1 MSKKIINKSK
11 KNKKSAETDDSIDS
25 SDSEG
30 SQAMEVDVED
40 SDDENNNNAPDS
52 DEDDMNFDIGIS
64 HENINSKNLEK
75 IIENDAIISFNSS
88 CVRKKSNWSKASNKY
103 KFDNP
108 QFSPEILLNDIPN
121 NSPKLNVLLKKIEQL
136 DKHDMKKHGK
146 LFKHFVFS
154 DLKSST
160 YGAKLLASAL
170 IAKGMKLGYTA
181 NLKKNTKNITDAD
194 VDTDADDDNSSVGSP
209 KNTNGEIASKKTKKY
224 GKIELLSVETL
235 LETKFNNFYLL
246 SSVSVYDQG
255 ISVTNKKNILKK
267 FNQRPDNVNGE
278 LARIIIMDSGFKEG
292 IDLFDVKYVH
302 IFEPSTVQSDQKQVI
317 GRSTRT
323 CGQKGLEFHPRLGW
337 PLYVFV
343 YDLSIP
349 DQIQNSFLG
358 AKTTMELYL
367 KTMNIDIRLFN
378 FAHDLEK
385 TTIVGSVDYE
395 LNKNIHSFSIPN
407 EDAEE
412 DLPEGTEFIYNGG
425 FDNTYHNQSGGS
437 NQHKRLVV
445 RDIPPIVISSNISM
459 NEPRRMNYQELKQNI
474 REHFSDLSWE
484 SVKME
489 NLCSDLQ
496 KGGSGE
502 IIQYTP
508 SQKFIRKYFTT
519 ANPCKGIMLFHSVGT
534 GKCHA
539 IDTPIL
545 MYDGTIKMVQD
556 IEVGDKLMGD
566 DSTPRTVL
574 SLANGEDDMYD
585 VIPIKGDKYTVNS
598 EHILC
603 LKPTRL
609 GVKNLGE
616 KQPNYPFVANYICNK
631 TGKIKTKSFTTKEE
645 ANIFLD
651 EIHTNDY
658 IYEVSIIEFL
668 KLSNGVKKNLK
679 GYRTGVEFQN
689 KQIDFDPYIIGFWLG
704 DGSQRDPVIS
714 TQDSR
719 ILYYLFKEM
728 PKYNLSVNYQSGYD
742 YRISSS
748 IPKGENKLLKTL
760 QKYNLIN
767 NKHIPFDYKVN
778 DRKNR
783 LELLAGLIDSDGYAD
798 NKGYEITQK
807 NKILAEDIVF
817 LCRSLGYATYMKECE
832 KSCTYKGEKK
842 TGLYYRITINGDNL
856 TEIPVKIERKKLQKR
871 LQKKDVLVTGIKINH
886 IGKGNYYGFTLDG
899 NNRYLIGDFTVTHN
913 TCSAIA
919 AATNTFEREGYTIL
933 WVTRT
938 TLKNDI
944 WKNMFDQVCSGPI
957 RNKITLSKLAIPDEQ
972 NKRMR
977 LLSNSWRIR
986 PMSYKQF
993 SNLVSKQNAFYKTL
1007 VKINGEADP
1016 LRKTLL
1022 IIDEAHKLYGGGD
1035 LSTIER
1041 PDMNALHQAIMNSY
1055 ELSGRDSVRLML
1067 MTATPI
1073 TEDPLELIKLIN
1085 LMKPIREQMPTNF
1098 DDFSNIY
1105 LDNEGKFTENGRER
1119 YLNDIAGY
1127 ISYLNREKDARQF
1140 AQPIIKSINT
1150 PIITD
1155 IEQAKRF
1162 DKKIVRDVMSS
1173 DINELKN
1180 QIIENNNKLKG
1191 ELSEVNENMFSFL
1204 KKEVCNG
1211 LENKSLKQ
1219 CETVVKHNIKQMV
1232 AEAKEEIK
1240 IIRDS
1245 IKQIRELV
1253 KQRNLARKESLSGV
1267 KQNTEQFV
1275 EDFDKYKN
1283 TVLYSLK
1290 NNCGIKITG
1299 NSKLKELVKQHPVI
1313 KSYDEEIELYN
1324 VKIQELQNKLKLD
1337 VLQYKKK
1344 LEKLKSL
1351 LKEDLSELERS
1362 VIKMTIRDERK
1373 TQRNLIKLKRKDNIV
1388 IEKELKESIRKTEK
1402 RRKKKYG
1409 NIRKTIKARIA
1420 EEKYN
1425 EKEIE
1430 MEEKELRQAL
1440 RKQGKHKEDFKHEL
1454 LNNLVDKYRGKIM
1467 DDLVDLDDELYAKQ
1481 KEKEDKRIAKEVEKN
1496 RKKKERETRK
1506 LNKLIQK
1513 ESAARER
1520 ATRKAQK
1527 DLEKE
1532 QKKIAKLSIRK
1543 TKKQKNNDKNN
1554 K

>member
-11 KNKKSAETDDSIDS
+11 KNKKSAESDDSIDS

-30 SQAMEVDVED
+30 SQAMEVDVEE
-40 SDDENNNNAPDS
+40 SDEENNNDAQDS

-64 HENINSKNLEK
+64 PENINSKNLEK

-108 QFSPEILLNDIPN
+108 QFSPEFLLNDIPN

-146 LFKHFVFS
+146 LFKHFIFS

-181 NLKKNTKNITDAD
+181 NLKRNAKNIIDND
-194 VDTDADDDNSSVGSP
+194 EGDDDDNSSVGDE
-209 KNTNGEIASKKTKKY
+209 TADKKTKKY
-224 GKIELLSVETL
+224 GKIELLSDETL

-255 ISVTNKKNILKK
+255 ISVINKKNILKK

-358 AKTTMELYL
+358 AKTAMELYL

-437 NQHKRLVV
+437 NQPKRLVV
-445 RDIPPIVISSNISM
+445 RDVPPIVISSNISM

-474 REHFSDLSWE
+474 REHFSDFSWE

-502 IIQYTP
+502 IINYTP
-508 SQKFIRKYFTT
+508 SQKFISNYFTT
-519 ANPCKGIMLFHSVGT
+519 ANPCKGIMLLHSVGT
-534 GKCHA
+534 GK
-539 IDTPIL
+539 
-545 MYDGTIKMVQD
+545 
-556 IEVGDKLMGD
+556 
-566 DSTPRTVL
+566 
-574 SLANGEDDMYD
+574 
-585 VIPIKGDKYTVNS
+585 
-598 EHILC
+598 
-603 LKPTRL
+603 
-609 GVKNLGE
+609 
-616 KQPNYPFVANYICNK
+616 
-631 TGKIKTKSFTTKEE
+631 
-645 ANIFLD
+645 
-651 EIHTNDY
+651 
-658 IYEVSIIEFL
+658 
-668 KLSNGVKKNLK
+668 
-679 GYRTGVEFQN
+679 
-689 KQIDFDPYIIGFWLG
+689 
-704 DGSQRDPVIS
+704 
-714 TQDSR
+714 
-719 ILYYLFKEM
+719 
-728 PKYNLSVNYQSGYD
+728 
-742 YRISSS
+742 
-748 IPKGENKLLKTL
+748 
-760 QKYNLIN
+760 
-767 NKHIPFDYKVN
+767 
-778 DRKNR
+778 
-783 LELLAGLIDSDGYAD
+783 
-798 NKGYEITQK
+798 
-807 NKILAEDIVF
+807 
-817 LCRSLGYATYMKECE
+817 
-832 KSCTYKGEKK
+832 
-842 TGLYYRITINGDNL
+842 
-856 TEIPVKIERKKLQKR
+856 
-871 LQKKDVLVTGIKINH
+871 
-886 IGKGNYYGFTLDG
+886 
-899 NNRYLIGDFTVTHN
+899 

-957 RNKITLSKLAIPDEQ
+957 RNKITLSKLNIPDEQ

-1105 LDNEGKFTENGRER
+1105 LDNEGKFTENGRVR

-1240 IIRDS
+1240 VIRDS

-1283 TVLYSLK
+1283 TVLYSVK

-1313 KSYDEEIELYN
+1313 KAYDEEIELYN

-1388 IEKELKESIRKTEK
+1388 IEKELKDSIRKTEK

-1430 MEEKELRQAL
+1430 LEEKELRQAL

-1513 ESAARER
+1513 ETAARER

-1532 QKKIAKLSIRK
+1532 QKKIAKELSRK
-1543 TKKQKNNDKNN
+1543 TKKQQNNDKT
-1554 K
+1554 KK

>member
-1 MSKKIINKSK
+1 MNKKNIQNSK
-11 KNKKSAETDDSIDS
+11 KNKKSDESLDSMDS

-30 SQAMEVDVED
+30 SQAMEVDVEE
-40 SDDENNNNAPDS
+40 SDDENNNNAQDS
-52 DEDDMNFDIGIS
+52 DDDDMNFDIGLS
-64 HENINSKNLEK
+64 PENINSKNLEK

-88 CVRKKSNWSKASNKY
+88 CVRKKSNWGKASNKY
-103 KFDNP
+103 KFDTP
-108 QFSPEILLNDIPN
+108 YFSPETLLNDIPN
-121 NSPKLNVLLKKIEQL
+121 NSPKLNILLKKIEQL
-136 DKHDMKKHGK
+136 DKLDMKKHGK
-146 LFKHFVFS
+146 LFKHFIFS
-154 DLKSST
+154 DLKSGT

-170 IAKGMKLGYTA
+170 ISRGMKLGYTA
-181 NLKKNTKNITDAD
+181 NLKKNAKNRIDEG
-194 VDTDADDDNSSVGSP
+194 ADDEDDVNSTDGQE
-209 KNTNGEIASKKTKKY
+209 TTDKKTKRY
-224 GKIELLSVETL
+224 GKIELVSDETL

-255 ISVTNKKNILKK
+255 ISVVNKKAILKK
-267 FNQRPDNVNGE
+267 FNQRPDNINGE
-278 LARIIIMDSGFKEG
+278 LARIIVMDSGFKEG

-349 DQIQNSFLG
+349 EQIQNSFLG
-358 AKTTMELYL
+358 AKTAMELYL
-367 KTMNIDIRLFN
+367 KTMNINIRLFN

-385 TTIVGSVDYE
+385 TTILGSVDYE

-412 DLPEGTEFIYNGG
+412 DLPEGAEFVYNGG
-425 FDNTYHNQSGGS
+425 FDNTHHKLSGGS
-437 NQHKRLVV
+437 NQQTRLIV
-445 RDIPPIVISSNISM
+445 RDVPPIIISSNVSM
-459 NEPRRMNYQELKQNI
+459 NEPKRMNFQELKQHI
-474 REHFSDLSWE
+474 REHYSDFSWE

-489 NLCSDLQ
+489 NLCTDLQ
-496 KGGSGE
+496 KGGSGD

-508 SQKFIRKYFTT
+508 SQKFVRKYFTT
-519 ANPCKGIMLFHSVGT
+519 SNPCKGIMLFYSVGT
-534 GKCHA
+534 GK
-539 IDTPIL
+539 
-545 MYDGTIKMVQD
+545 
-556 IEVGDKLMGD
+556 
-566 DSTPRTVL
+566 
-574 SLANGEDDMYD
+574 
-585 VIPIKGDKYTVNS
+585 
-598 EHILC
+598 
-603 LKPTRL
+603 
-609 GVKNLGE
+609 
-616 KQPNYPFVANYICNK
+616 
-631 TGKIKTKSFTTKEE
+631 
-645 ANIFLD
+645 
-651 EIHTNDY
+651 
-658 IYEVSIIEFL
+658 
-668 KLSNGVKKNLK
+668 
-679 GYRTGVEFQN
+679 
-689 KQIDFDPYIIGFWLG
+689 
-704 DGSQRDPVIS
+704 
-714 TQDSR
+714 
-719 ILYYLFKEM
+719 
-728 PKYNLSVNYQSGYD
+728 
-742 YRISSS
+742 
-748 IPKGENKLLKTL
+748 
-760 QKYNLIN
+760 
-767 NKHIPFDYKVN
+767 
-778 DRKNR
+778 
-783 LELLAGLIDSDGYAD
+783 
-798 NKGYEITQK
+798 
-807 NKILAEDIVF
+807 
-817 LCRSLGYATYMKECE
+817 
-832 KSCTYKGEKK
+832 
-842 TGLYYRITINGDNL
+842 
-856 TEIPVKIERKKLQKR
+856 
-871 LQKKDVLVTGIKINH
+871 
-886 IGKGNYYGFTLDG
+886 
-899 NNRYLIGDFTVTHN
+899 

-919 AATNTFEREGYTIL
+919 TATNTFEREGYTIL

-1035 LSTIER
+1035 LSSIER

-1098 DDFSNIY
+1098 EEFSNIY
-1105 LDNEGKFTENGRER
+1105 LDNDGKFTDDGRER

-1127 ISYLNREKDARQF
+1127 VSYLNREKDARQF
-1140 AQPIIKSINT
+1140 AQPIIKSINA
-1150 PIITD
+1150 PIISD

-1204 KKEVCNG
+1204 KKEICNG
-1211 LENKSLKQ
+1211 LEKKSLKQ

-1240 IIRDS
+1240 VIRDS

-1267 KQNTEQFV
+1267 KQNTEQFA
-1275 EDFDKYKN
+1275 EDYDKYKN
-1283 TVLYSLK
+1283 TLLYALK

-1299 NSKLKELVKQHPVI
+1299 NSKLNELIKTHPVI

-1344 LEKLKSL
+1344 LEKLKLL
-1351 LKEDLSELERS
+1351 LKDDLSELERS

-1373 TQRNLIKLKRKDNIV
+1373 TQRNLIKLKRKDNIT
-1388 IEKELKESIRKTEK
+1388 IEKELKDSIRKTEK

-1409 NIRKTIKARIA
+1409 NIRKTIKERIA
-1420 EEKYN
+1420 EEKHN

-1440 RKQGKHKEDFKHEL
+1440 RKQGQQKEDFKHDL
-1454 LNNLVDKYRGKIM
+1454 LNNLVNKYRGKIM

-1481 KEKEDKRIAKEVEKN
+1481 KEKEDKRIAKEMEKT
-1496 RKKKERETRK
+1496 RKKKESETRK
-1506 LNKLIQK
+1506 LNKLMKK

-1532 QKKIAKLSIRK
+1532 QKKIAKELKRK
-1543 TKKQKNNDKNN
+1543 TKKQQNNDKT
-1554 K
+1554 KK

>member
-11 KNKKSAETDDSIDS
+11 KNKRSAESDDSIDS

-30 SQAMEVDVED
+30 SQAMEVDVEE
-40 SDDENNNNAPDS
+40 SDDENNNNDEDS
-52 DEDDMNFDIGIS
+52 DDDNMEFDIGIS
-64 HENINSKNLEK
+64 PENINSKNLEK
-75 IIENDAIISFNSS
+75 IIENDAILSFNSS

-103 KFDNP
+103 KFDTP

-121 NSPKLNVLLKKIEQL
+121 NSPKLNILLKKIEQL
-136 DKHDMKKHGK
+136 DKLDMKKHGK
-146 LFKHFVFS
+146 LFKHFIFS

-181 NLKKNTKNITDAD
+181 KLKRNAKNAIDNGEDDDAD
-194 VDTDADDDNSSVGSP
+194 DADDNSSVGDE
-209 KNTNGEIASKKTKKY
+209 NNDKKTKKY
-224 GKIELLSVETL
+224 GKIELLSDETL
-235 LETKFNNFYLL
+235 LETKFKNFYLL

-255 ISVTNKKNILKK
+255 ISVVNKKNILKK
-267 FNQRPDNVNGE
+267 FNERPDNVNGE

-349 DQIQNSFLG
+349 DEIQNSFLG
-358 AKTTMELYL
+358 AKTAMELYL

-412 DLPEGTEFIYNGG
+412 DLPEGAEFIYNGG
-425 FDNTYHNQSGGS
+425 FDNTYYNQSGGS
-437 NQHKRLVV
+437 SQPKRLVI
-445 RDIPPIVISSNISM
+445 RDVPPIIISSNISLN
-459 NEPRRMNYQELKQNI
+459 NEAKRMNYQELKEHI
-474 REHFSDLSWE
+474 REHYNDFSWD

-489 NLCSDLQ
+489 NLCTDLQ
-496 KGGSGE
+496 KGGSGD

-519 ANPCKGIMLFHSVGT
+519 SNPCKGIMLFHSVGT

-539 IDTPIL
+539 IDTPII

-574 SLANGEDDMYD
+574 SLANGEDNMYD

-609 GVKNLGE
+609 GVKNVG
-616 KQPNYPFVANYICNK
+616 KIQPNLPFVANYICNK
-631 TGKIKTKSFTTKEE
+631 TGKVKAKGFTSKEE

-651 EIHTNDY
+651 EIHTDDY
-658 IYEVSIIEFL
+658 IYEVSINEFL
-668 KLSNGVKKNLK
+668 KLPNNVKNNLK

-704 DGSQRDPVIS
+704 DGSKRDPLIT

-719 ILYYLFKEM
+719 VLYYLFKEM

-748 IPKGENKLLKTL
+748 IPKGENKLLKAL

-767 NKHIPFDYKVN
+767 NKHIPFDYKIN

-783 LELLAGLIDSDGYAD
+783 LELLAGLIDSDGYSD
-798 NKGYEITQK
+798 GTGYEITQK

-832 KSCTYKGEKK
+832 KSCTYKGIKK
-842 TGLYYRITINGDNL
+842 TGIYYRITINGDNL
-856 TEIPVKIERKKLQKR
+856 TEIPVKVLRKKVQKR
-871 LQKKDVLVTGIKINH
+871 QQKKNVLVTGINVQLV
-886 IGKGNYYGFTLDG
+886 GKGNYYGFTLDG

-919 AATNTFEREGYTIL
+919 TATNTFEREGYTIL

-1035 LSTIER
+1035 LSSIER

-1055 ELSGRDSVRLML
+1055 ELSGKDSVRLML

-1098 DDFSNIY
+1098 EEFSNVY
-1105 LDNEGKFTENGRER
+1105 LDNDGKFTENGRER

-1127 ISYLNREKDARQF
+1127 VSYLNREKDARQF
-1140 AQPIIKSINT
+1140 AQPIIKSIHA
-1150 PIITD
+1150 PIIAD

-1240 IIRDS
+1240 VIRDS

-1267 KQNTEQFV
+1267 KQNTEQFI

-1313 KSYDEEIELYN
+1313 KSYDDEIELYN
-1324 VKIQELQNKLKLD
+1324 IKIQELQNKLKLD

-1388 IEKELKESIRKTEK
+1388 IEKELKDSIRKTEK

-1440 RKQGKHKEDFKHEL
+1440 RKQGKHKEDFNHEL

-1467 DDLVDLDDELYAKQ
+1467 NDLVDLDDELYAKQ
-1481 KEKEDKRIAKEVEKN
+1481 KEKEDKRIAKELEKK
-1496 RKKKERETRK
+1496 RKLKERETRK

-1532 QKKIAKLSIRK
+1532 QKKIAKELSRK
-1543 TKKQKNNDKNN
+1543 TKKQQNNDK

>member
-1 MSKKIINKSK
+1 MNKKIIQKSK
-11 KNKKSAETDDSIDS
+11 NNKKSDDSLESLDS

-30 SQAMEVDVED
+30 SQAMEVDVEE
-40 SDDENNNNAPDS
+40 SDDENNNAEDS
-52 DEDDMNFDIGIS
+52 DDDDMNFDIGIS
-64 HENINSKNLEK
+64 PENINSKNLEK
-75 IIENDAIISFNSS
+75 IIENDAIISFNPN
-88 CVRKKSNWSKASNKY
+88 CVRKKTNWGKASNKY
-103 KFDNP
+103 KFDTP
-108 QFSPEILLNDIPN
+108 DFSPETLLNDIPN
-121 NSPKLNVLLKKIEQL
+121 NSPKLNILLKKIESL
-136 DKHDMKKHGK
+136 DKSDMKKHGK
-146 LFKHFVFS
+146 LFKHFIFS
-154 DLKSST
+154 DLKSGT
-160 YGAKLLASAL
+160 YGAKLLAAAL
-170 IAKGMKLGYTA
+170 IAKGMNLGYTA
-181 NLKKNTKNITDAD
+181 NLKKNAKKTIENDPNA
-194 VDTDADDDNSSVGSP
+194 DDNSSVGA
-209 KNTNGEIASKKTKKY
+209 TDKKTKNY
-224 GKIELLSVETL
+224 GKIELLSDEKL
-235 LETKFNNFYLL
+235 LESKFNNFYLL

-255 ISVTNKKNILKK
+255 ISVITKKNILKK
-267 FNQRPDNVNGE
+267 FNQRPDNINGE
-278 LARIIIMDSGFKEG
+278 LARIIVMDSGFKEG
-292 IDLFDVKYVH
+292 IDLFDIKYIH
-302 IFEPSTVQSDQKQVI
+302 IYEPSTVQSDQKQVI
-317 GRSTRT
+317 GRGTRT

-337 PLYVFV
+337 PLHVFV

-349 DQIQNSFLG
+349 EELQTSFMG

-367 KTMNIDIRLFN
+367 KTMNIDVRLFN

-412 DLPEGTEFIYNGG
+412 DLPEGAEFIYNGG
-425 FDNTYHNQSGGS
+425 FYSQKGGS
-437 NQHKRLVV
+437 SEPRRLIV
-445 RDIPPIVISSNISM
+445 RDVPPIVISSSNLS
-459 NEPRRMNYQELKQNI
+459 NDEPKRMNHQELKHYI
-474 REHFSDLSWE
+474 REHYSDLAWD

-489 NLCSDLQ
+489 NLCSDVQ
-496 KGGSGE
+496 KGGSGD
-502 IIQYTP
+502 IINYTP
-508 SQKFIRKYFTT
+508 SQSFVRNYFTT
-519 ANPCKGIMLFHSVGT
+519 SNPCKGIMLFHSVGT

-609 GVKNLGE
+609 GVKTLGE

-658 IYEVSIIEFL
+658 IYEVSINEFL

-944 WKNMFDQVCSGPI
+944 WKNMFDQVCSDPI
-957 RNKITLSKLAIPDEQ
+957 RNKITLSKLNIPDEH
-972 NKRMR
+972 NKRMKM
-977 LLSNSWRIR
+977 LSNSWRIR

-1035 LSTIER
+1035 LSSIER
-1041 PDMNALHQAIMNSY
+1041 PDMNALHQAVMNSY
-1055 ELSGRDSVRLML
+1055 EISGRDSVRLML

-1085 LMKPIREQMPTNF
+1085 LLKPSREQMPTNF
-1098 DDFSNIY
+1098 EDFSNSF

-1127 ISYLNREKDARQF
+1127 VSYLNREKDARQF
-1140 AQPIIKSINT
+1140 SQPIIKPINT

-1180 QIIENNNKLKG
+1180 KIIENNNKLKG
-1191 ELSEVNENMFSFL
+1191 ELSEVNANMFAFL
-1204 KKEVCNG
+1204 KKDICNG
-1211 LENKSLKQ
+1211 LEGKPLKQ
-1219 CETVVKHNIKQMV
+1219 CESVVKRNIKEMV
-1232 AEAKEEIK
+1232 AEAKEEVK
-1240 IIRDS
+1240 GIRDS
-1245 IKQIRELV
+1245 IKEIRELV
-1253 KQRNLARKESLSGV
+1253 KQRNLTRKESLAGI
-1267 KQNTEQFV
+1267 KENTEQLV

-1290 NNCGIKITG
+1290 NGCGIKING
-1299 NSKLKELVKQHPVI
+1299 SSKLNEIVKQHPVI

-1344 LEKLKSL
+1344 LEKLKLL

-1362 VIKMTIRDERK
+1362 VIKMTINNERK
-1373 TQRNLIKLKRKDNIV
+1373 TQRNLLKLKRKENIV
-1388 IEKELKESIRKTEK
+1388 IEKDLKDSIHKTEK
-1402 RRKKKYG
+1402 RRKKKYN
-1409 NIRKTIKARIA
+1409 NIRKTIKARIT
-1420 EEKYN
+1420 EEKHN
-1425 EKEIE
+1425 ENEIE
-1430 MEEKELRQAL
+1430 KEEKELRQAL
-1440 RKQGKHKEDFKHEL
+1440 RKQGNQREEFKTEL
-1454 LNNLVDKYRGKIM
+1454 LVNLVDKYRGKIM
-1467 DDLVDLDDELYAKQ
+1467 DNLVDLDEEKYAKQ
-1481 KEKEDKRIAKEVEKN
+1481 KEKEDKRIAKELEKKN
-1496 RKKKERETRK
+1496 KLKERETRK
-1506 LNKLIQK
+1506 LNKLLQK
-1513 ESAARER
+1513 ESVARER

-1532 QKKIAKLSIRK
+1532 QKKIARELTRK
-1543 TKKQKNNDKNN
+1543 TKKQQNTDK

>member
-11 KNKKSAETDDSIDS
+11 KNKKSAESDDSIDS

-30 SQAMEVDVED
+30 SQAMEVDVEE
-40 SDDENNNNAPDS
+40 SDDENNNNAQDS

-64 HENINSKNLEK
+64 PENINSKNLEK
-75 IIENDAIISFNSS
+75 IIENDAILSFNSS
-88 CVRKKSNWSKASNKY
+88 CVRKKSNWSKASKKY
-103 KFDNP
+103 KFDTP

-146 LFKHFVFS
+146 LFKHFIFS

-181 NLKKNTKNITDAD
+181 NLKRNAKNTIDNDEGDAD
-194 VDTDADDDNSSVGSP
+194 DDDNSSVGDE
-209 KNTNGEIASKKTKKY
+209 TTEKKTKKY
-224 GKIELLSVETL
+224 GKIELLSDETL
-235 LETKFNNFYLL
+235 LESKFKNFYLL

-255 ISVTNKKNILKK
+255 ISVVNKKNILKK

-358 AKTTMELYL
+358 AKTAMELYL

-412 DLPEGTEFIYNGG
+412 DLPEGAEFIYNGG
-425 FDNTYHNQSGGS
+425 FDNTYQNQSGGS
-437 NQHKRLVV
+437 NQQKRLVV

-459 NEPRRMNYQELKQNI
+459 NEPSRMNYQELKQHI
-474 REHFSDLSWE
+474 REHYSDLAWD

-502 IIQYTP
+502 IIKYTP

-519 ANPCKGIMLFHSVGT
+519 ANPCKGIMLYHSVGT

-631 TGKIKTKSFTTKEE
+631 TGKIKTKSFTTKDE

-658 IYEVSIIEFL
+658 IYEVSINEFL

-748 IPKGENKLLKTL
+748 IPKGENKLLKAL

-957 RNKITLSKLAIPDEQ
+957 RNKITLSKLNIPDEQ

-1016 LRKTLL
+1016 LRKTLI

-1073 TEDPLELIKLIN
+1073 TQDPLELIKLIN

-1098 DDFSNIY
+1098 DDFSNTY
-1105 LDNEGKFTENGRER
+1105 LDNEGKFTDNGRVR

-1140 AQPIIKSINT
+1140 AQPIIKSIDA
-1150 PIITD
+1150 PIIDD
-1155 IEQAKRF
+1155 IEIAKRF

-1283 TVLYSLK
+1283 TLLYSLK

-1313 KSYDEEIELYN
+1313 KSYDDEIELYN

-1373 TQRNLIKLKRKDNIV
+1373 TQRNLIKLKRKDNII
-1388 IEKELKESIRKTEK
+1388 IEKELKDSIRKTEK

-1440 RKQGKHKEDFKHEL
+1440 RKQGKHKEDFKHEI

-1506 LNKLIQK
+1506 LNKLRQK
-1513 ESAARER
+1513 ETAARER

-1532 QKKIAKLSIRK
+1532 QKKVTKELSRK
-1543 TKKQKNNDKNN
+1543 TKKQQNADK